1 VAAFVHT
8 AFWRDDG
15 DEGSAESYIGPVLNA
30 LEKRLPREAIAY
42 IGVGPATNFRARRWW
57 RPARAAGSSSITPVE
72 RFAPRAAMQGSW
84 RLWQSRNEIRR
95 SLLNS
100 QDLRNASVIRGC
112 DCWPIVREALDGVAL
127 LQFPWSARAMDEA
140 GAALDAL
147 KPAVAVTYAEAG
159 GWGRALGL
167 ESRRR
172 GIPLVGLQHGFIY
185 RHWLNYR
192 HELDEMAPAS
202 DESTDHGF
210 PRPALTL
217 LFDDYAA
224 QHLSTAGHFPR
235 ESLAVT
241 GSPRLEAL
249 VAAAAS
255 LTPEA
260 VAASLGGAGAPK
272 QKALVLVV
280 SKFSEIRPWLPD
292 LVKAA
297 RQLPDLH
304 IAVKTHPAET
314 PSLYEPA
321 TKDVAN
327 ISVLPSAAALAGLV
341 KAARA
346 IVTVNSTVALD
357 ALLLGTPSVVIGL
370 PTNLSPFVSRGVMAG
385 VAAGEEI
392 TDMLRNTVYD
402 EEFRQQLAAAGSAF
416 AAEYRLAPAGAADR
430 SAEAILALTR

>member
-1 VAAFVHT
+1 
-8 AFWRDDG
+8 
-15 DEGSAESYIGPVLNA
+15 VLHA

-42 IGVGPATNFRARRWW
+42 VGVGPATNFRARRWW
-57 RPARAAGSSSITPVE
+57 RPARAAGGDVVTPVE

-84 RLWQSRNEIRR
+84 RLWQSRNDIRR
-95 SLLNS
+95 SLHNS
-100 QDLRNASVIRGC
+100 QDLRNAAVIRGC
-112 DCWPIVREALDGVAL
+112 DCWPIVRDALDGVAL

-140 GAALDAL
+140 GAALDSL

-159 GWGRALGL
+159 GWGRALAL

-192 HELDEMAPAS
+192 HEPDEMAAAS
-202 DESTDHGF
+202 EESTDRGF

-217 LFDDYAA
+217 LFDEYAA
-224 QHLSTAGHFPR
+224 QHLATAGRFPR

-249 VAAAAS
+249 VTAAS
-255 LTPEA
+255 SLTSDRI
-260 VAASLGGAGAPK
+260 AATHTAAGAANG
-272 QKALVLVV
+272 KALVLVV

-292 LVKAA
+292 LVTAA
-297 RQLPDLH
+297 GRLPDLH
-304 IAVKTHPAET
+304 IAIKTHPAET
-314 PSLYEPA
+314 PALYEPA
-321 TKDVAN
+321 TAGAAN
-327 ISVLPSAAALAGLV
+327 ISVLPAAMDLASLV

-385 VAAGEEI
+385 VAAGDEI
-392 TDMLRNTVYD
+392 APVLRNTVYD
-402 EEFRQQLAAAGSAF
+402 EEFRQQIAAAGSAF
-416 AAEYRLAPAGAADR
+416 ATEYRLAPAGAADR